1 MGEFLKNP
9 LAEVRGDEGMWWPYK
24 NTRTHTHTHT
34 HTHKKGY
41 LNTVGRLLL
50 SIKWDGPHETPL
62 ER

>member
-9 LAEVRGDEGMWWPYK
+9 LAEVRRVEGMCGQYK
-24 NTRTHTHTHT
+24 KRHE
-34 HTHKKGY
+34 KGY

-62 ER
+62 AR